1 MLVPGWIFADLE
13 LIKEM
18 DEKVYEQL
26 SNVACLPGI
35 QKAAIAM
42 PDAHWGYGFCLH
54 PDSEVL
60 MDDGFTIKIKDL
72 ENVQSRVLV
81 FKGKKRKKLCSA
93 RIKKFFKVKPY
104 NGILKIKTDLG
115 NEIIASEDHP
125 FYTQHGMLK
134 AGKLKKGDLIATY
147 LFKGVGYSKPSNK
160 IIVNERVVLEK
171 LESLGIDR
179 KSFRARLIVSKLKQR
194 GLLPLDYNHP
204 KIPILIKLMG
214 FLFGDGSMNFIGKR
228 RDGILSFSGKKED
241 LETIREDI
249 KKLGYTPSPLHRNGK
264 EFVVNASSLLVL
276 MYCLG
281 VPLGNKSKQRVRV
294 PAWLYKAEPWQK
306 RLFISALFGCELRKP
321 YPRKNKKAN
330 FSAPVL
336 TVGKEKKFEKNAYEY
351 LNDIKNLLNEFG
363 IKVLYIKKHRE
374 HKAKDGTVSVHID
387 LVISPSTENLI
398 RLYEKVSYLYNSE
411 RKWLADVA
419 LAYLRFKREI
429 LKEKEKVIPIVE
441 RLLNEGTS
449 YRKIAKALATANPIS
464 ERFLMD
470 VCWKVSKGKKDI
482 SPLVPKTF
490 PTFEDFVRERT
501 KGLGKS
507 GLVWA
512 KIKEIKEVEY
522 DEEFVYDLTVDDEDH
537 NFIANGFVVSNCIGG
552 VAAFDPEENGV
563 ISVGGVGFDINCL
576 SGDSSVLFELGYRRK
591 IKDMK
596 KDFNREK
603 VVCFNPTKKFTSTK
617 VAAFM
622 CFPAKEIIEVET
634 FNGFRIKATRDHPF
648 LTLNGMKELREL
660 KEGDIVCCFPF
671 EGVEYEKPSD
681 EIIIDDTMFNGYI
694 RLELKKR
701 KLLPLSYNHPAL
713 PYILKVMG
721 YVLGDG
727 GIYFTRSRG
736 VVWFFGEKEDL
747 EKIRDDIKKIGFT
760 PSRIYS
766 RKREHHI
773 KTFYGDVKF
782 KRVEYSFKVTARSF
796 AHLLCALGVP
806 KGDKASQ
813 PFRIPAW
820 LFKCPLWQKRLF
832 LASFFGAELSSPC
845 TVSGH
850 GKTFA
855 ALNLCINKRE
865 DLLENGK
872 AFLADIAKLLSEFG
886 VKSKLIKERFEYEGV
901 KGKKFRLRLVIPTS
915 EDNLIRFFKTINY
928 EYNRKK
934 RFLGCLAL
942 SYLLFKKRFIN
953 VRKAVEKKIDLLKK
967 KGYCLSEITDMMDK
981 LIAKKLVNRRFIKRS
996 YWKDRKSSPRIPVS
1010 LPSFEEYV
1018 SKITAGL
1025 GKYGHVWDKIVK
1037 IKKCHYDD
1045 YVYDLTV
1052 CDEGHNFVS
1061 NCFVVSNCGI
1071 ATLKTNLMLDE
1082 VKPKIKELVDELFA
1096 RVPAG
1101 LGSRGEIKL
1110 SREEQFEVMKEGAKW
1125 VVEKGYGYEEDLDYI
1140 EENGKVDGAVPENVS
1155 ETALKRERGQVGTLG
1170 SGNHYLEVQYVDEI
1184 YDEKTAKAFG
1194 FERNQ
1199 ILVTLHCGS
1208 RALGHQI
1215 GTDYLKI
1222 LAAASRKYG
1231 IKIRE
1236 RELVCAPINSPE
1248 GQRYFGAVNCAINYA
1263 FANRQVIA
1271 HLSREAFKKVFPDAE
1286 LKMFYNIGHN
1296 TVKVEWHDVDGK
1308 KKRLYVHRKGSTRSF
1323 GPGREELPKAYREI
1337 GQPVIIGGTMG
1348 TCSYILVGTKEG
1360 EKISFGSV
1368 CHGAGRTMSRHQ
1380 AKRTWR
1386 GTELVKLLWEKY
1398 GIYVRAHSMPGLA
1411 EEAPGAYKDVTK
1423 VVDVIHNA
1431 GLAKK
1436 VIKVKPLGVI
1446 KG

>member
-1 MLVPGWIFADLE
+1 MFVLILKMDISKLKRRNEFLWEIEKQGEMLVPGWIFADLE

-35 QKAAIAM
+35 QKASIAM

-60 MDDGFTIKIKDL
+60 MDEGFTIKIKDL

-93 RIKKFFKVKPY
+93 SIKKFFKVKPY
-104 NGILKIKTDLG
+104 NRILKIKTDLG

-147 LFKGVGYSKPSNK
+147 LFRGVCCSKPSNRV
-160 IIVNERVVLEK
+160 IVNEKLVLEK

-179 KSFRARLIVSKLKQR
+179 KSFRARLIITKLKQR
-194 GLLPLDYNHP
+194 ELLPLGYNHP
-204 KIPILIKLMG
+204 KISILIKLVG

-241 LETIREDI
+241 LEIIREDI

-281 VPLGNKSKQRVRV
+281 VPLGNKSKQRMRV

-321 YPRKNKKAN
+321 YPRKDKKAN

-336 TVGKEKKFEKNAYEY
+336 TVGKEKKLERNAYEY

-411 RKWLADVA
+411 RKWLADIA
-419 LAYLRFKREI
+419 LAYLRFKHEI
-429 LKEKEKVIPIVE
+429 LEEKEKVIPVVE
-441 RLLNEGTS
+441 ELLRKGES
-449 YRKIAKALATANPIS
+449 YRSIAKALATANPIS

-470 VCWKVSKGKKDI
+470 MCWKISKGKKDI

-512 KIKEIKEVEY
+512 KIKEIKEVDY

-563 ISVGGVGFDINCL
+563 ISVGGVGFDINC
-576 SGDSSVLFELGYRRK
+576 
-591 IKDMK
+591 
-596 KDFNREK
+596 
-603 VVCFNPTKKFTSTK
+603 
-617 VAAFM
+617 
-622 CFPAKEIIEVET
+622 
-634 FNGFRIKATRDHPF
+634 
-648 LTLNGMKELREL
+648 
-660 KEGDIVCCFPF
+660 
-671 EGVEYEKPSD
+671 
-681 EIIIDDTMFNGYI
+681 
-694 RLELKKR
+694 
-701 KLLPLSYNHPAL
+701 
-713 PYILKVMG
+713 
-721 YVLGDG
+721 
-727 GIYFTRSRG
+727 
-736 VVWFFGEKEDL
+736 
-747 EKIRDDIKKIGFT
+747 
-760 PSRIYS
+760 
-766 RKREHHI
+766 
-773 KTFYGDVKF
+773 
-782 KRVEYSFKVTARSF
+782 
-796 AHLLCALGVP
+796 
-806 KGDKASQ
+806 
-813 PFRIPAW
+813 
-820 LFKCPLWQKRLF
+820 
-832 LASFFGAELSSPC
+832 
-845 TVSGH
+845 
-850 GKTFA
+850 
-855 ALNLCINKRE
+855 
-865 DLLENGK
+865 
-872 AFLADIAKLLSEFG
+872 
-886 VKSKLIKERFEYEGV
+886 
-901 KGKKFRLRLVIPTS
+901 
-915 EDNLIRFFKTINY
+915 
-928 EYNRKK
+928 
-934 RFLGCLAL
+934 
-942 SYLLFKKRFIN
+942 
-953 VRKAVEKKIDLLKK
+953 
-967 KGYCLSEITDMMDK
+967 
-981 LIAKKLVNRRFIKRS
+981 
-996 YWKDRKSSPRIPVS
+996 
-1010 LPSFEEYV
+1010 
-1018 SKITAGL
+1018 
-1025 GKYGHVWDKIVK
+1025 
-1037 IKKCHYDD
+1037 
-1045 YVYDLTV
+1045 
-1052 CDEGHNFVS
+1052 
-1061 NCFVVSNCGI
+1061 GI
-1071 ATLKTNLMLDE
+1071 ATLKTNLTLDE

-1101 LGSRGEIKL
+1101 LGRRGEIRL

-1140 EENGKVDGAVPENVS
+1140 EENGRVDGAVPENVS

-1248 GQRYFGAVNCAINYA
+1248 GQRYFGAVNCAVNYA

-1296 TVKVEWHDVDGK
+1296 TVKVEWHDVDGN

-1337 GQPVIIGGTMG
+1337 GQPVLIGGTMG
-1348 TCSYILVGTKEG
+1348 TCSYVLVGTKEG

-1423 VVDVIHNA
+1423 VVDVIHNS

-1436 VIKVKPLGVI
+1436 VIKVKPLGVV